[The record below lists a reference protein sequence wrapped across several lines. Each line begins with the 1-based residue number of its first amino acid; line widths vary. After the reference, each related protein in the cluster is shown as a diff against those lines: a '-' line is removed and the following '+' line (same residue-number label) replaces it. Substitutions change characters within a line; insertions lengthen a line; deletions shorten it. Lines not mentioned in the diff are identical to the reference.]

1 MAVRKIITAGDPIL
15 RRRAPELDPNEL
27 GSEKLDRLIRDMAE
41 TMVAAKG
48 VGIAA
53 PQVGESVRVFLA
65 DSADGPVAL
74 INPRIVKRSKKMLK
88 DEEGCLSVP
97 GRWGT
102 VERHKSVE
110 VEALAADGKPVRFT
124 AENFFARVI
133 QHELDHLDGILFID
147 RMKAPEV
154 L

>member
-1 MAVRKIITAGDPIL
+1 MTEGDEIL
-15 RRRAPELDPNEL
+15 RRRAPEVDPKEL
-27 GSEKLDRLIRDMAE
+27 GSEKLRRLIEDMAE

-53 PQVGESVRVFLA
+53 PQVGESTRVFLA

-74 INPRIVKRSKKMLK
+74 INPRIVKKSKKMIK

-102 VERHKSVE
+102 VERYKSVT
-110 VEALAADGKPVRFT
+110 VEALAPDGKPVSFT
-124 AENFFARVI
+124 AENFFARIV

-147 RMKAPEV
+147 RLKAPEA